1 MTPDRTPAIRAC
13 LRASVLLSLA
23 LFGLVLPA
31 AAQERVLTPEKAA
44 GFDGVVTQC
53 VSFVRYDFANGMC
66 DKVIPAVQKL
76 AEKNGLKHLH
86 LGHAEWGFGTDEYLD
101 LPADT
106 GFKRPVWLTFYIR
119 ATDKPV
125 SAFIW
130 MSLYEPSSSGGRR
143 VLWED
148 SGIGAGQAKRITNGL
163 STGLAGKLEPV
174 FKALG
179 EGRSE

>member
-1 MTPDRTPAIRAC
+1 MTTAMTPAIRTCFQVSA
-13 LRASVLLSLA
+13 LLTLA

-31 AAQERVLTPEKAA
+31 AAQERVLTPEKAG

-53 VSFVRYDFANGMC
+53 VSFVHYDFANGMC
-66 DKVIPAVQKL
+66 DKVIPAVEKM
-76 AEKNGLKHLH
+76 AETNGLKHLH
-86 LGHAEWGFGTDEYLD
+86 LGRTEWGFGTDEYLE
-101 LPADT
+101 LPADA

-125 SAFIW
+125 SAFLW
-130 MSLYEPSSSGGRR
+130 MSLYEPSASVGRR

-163 STGLAGKLEPV
+163 SAGLAGKLKPV
-174 FKALG
+174 FQALG

>member
-1 MTPDRTPAIRAC
+1 MTCIRTG
-13 LRASVLLSLA
+13 LRAFALLGLA
-23 LFGLVLPA
+23 HVFAALPA

-44 GFDGVVTQC
+44 GYDGVVTQC

-66 DKVIPAVQKL
+66 DKVIPAVGRL

-86 LGHAEWGFGTDEYLD
+86 LGRTEWGFGTDEYPV
-101 LPADT
+101 LPADA

-125 SAFIW
+125 SAFLW
-130 MSLYEPSSSGGRR
+130 ASLHQASGPGGRL

-148 SGIGAGQAKRITNGL
+148 SGIGAGDSKTISNGL
-163 STGLAGKLEPV
+163 SAGLAQKLAPV
-174 FKALG
+174 FQSLG